1 MGETHPINL
10 IKKFELWPVFAYI
23 PPPRENSMAKSRL
36 VETAVFASSIIVPS
50 IIPNEKPAVASKV
63 KIVVH

>member
-36 VETAVFASSIIVPS
+36 VETAVFAS
-50 IIPNEKPAVASKV
+50 
-63 KIVVH
+63 